1 MPKPTPTVPCEHC
14 GTAFTPRRTRATW
27 TRFCS
32 KSCARKAQLAAGEH
46 PFQREGSRSLPR
58 GGPPEHVCE
67 ECGGAYR
74 RQATRAGRF
83 CSRECYLASS
93 SARTEVES
101 CRVFSGACSHCGA
114 AWSGRQ
120 PRLYCSRRCSNAA
133 QWRREVSRRR
143 SSCDVCGVALG
154 GSSRKQCS
162 DDCRSEA
169 SRRSRSA
176 YKQRRRAMK
185 KGAGGAIERVV
196 AQEIFKRDGWLC
208 GICRHPIDPSVTYP
222 SRRSA
227 SLDHVVPLSWG
238 GEHTALNV
246 QAAHLG
252 CNMEKGARAEHVQP
266 LLIG

>member
-1 MPKPTPTVPCEHC
+1 MSKPTHTTPCEYC
-14 GTAFTPRRTRATW
+14 GKSFTSRRTRATW

-58 GGPPEHVCE
+58 GGTPEHFCE

-74 RQATRAGRF
+74 RQATRPGRF
-83 CSRECYLASS
+83 CSRECYLLA
-93 SARTEVES
+93 SARTEVEA
-101 CRVFSGACSHCGA
+101 CRVFSGVCPHCGA
-114 AWSGRQ
+114 AWSGQ
-120 PRLYCSRRCSNAA
+120 HPRVYCSRRCSNAA
-133 QWRREVSRRR
+133 RWRREVSGRK
-143 SSCDVCGVALG
+143 SSCNVCGVALG

-162 DDCRSEA
+162 DACRSEA
-169 SRRSRSA
+169 NRRSRSA

-185 KGAGGAIERVV
+185 KGAGGLAERVV
-196 AQEIFKRDGWLC
+196 AQEIFERDGWLC
-208 GICRHPIDPSVTYP
+208 GICRRPIDPFATYP

-238 GEHTALNV
+238 GAHVALNV

-252 CNMEKGARAEHVQP
+252 CNMDKGARVGHVQP